1 MSEMLQQYAAVL
13 PVKPPALG
21 KSRLVGLPD
30 ELRRELAM
38 AFAQDTVAACVAATR
53 VGAVLVVTDDAWF
66 SSRLTD
72 LGCVAIPDGVSGD
85 LNATLR
91 QASAEVRRRW
101 PELVPVALCADLP
114 ALRPADLDDALS
126 VVGHP
131 APSFVPDAAGV
142 GTTLYTAPFA
152 AFDPHFGHES
162 RTAHLAAGAREIGTG
177 LTSLRQDVD
186 DLVDL
191 QQAVRLG
198 VGPRTA
204 ALRVF

>member
-1 MSEMLQQYAAVL
+1 M
-13 PVKPPALG
+13 
-21 KSRLVGLPD
+21 
-30 ELRRELAM
+30 
-38 AFAQDTVAACVAATR
+38 
-53 VGAVLVVTDDAWF
+53 LVVTDDAWF
-66 SSRLTD
+66 SSRLSV

-101 PELVPVALCADLP
+101 PRLVPVALCADLP

-126 VVGHP
+126 TADHL

-142 GTTLYTAPFA
+142 GTTLYTAPFTG
-152 AFDPHFGHES
+152 FDPHFGHES
-162 RTAHLAAGAREIGTG
+162 RAAHLAAGAREIGTG

-186 DLVDL
+186 ELVDL

-204 ALRVF
+204 ALGVF